1 MSNVNNKTLIK
12 KLKVI
17 LLGNSGVGKS
27 SIILKY
33 VKDRFIEGMLPT
45 IGSTYMQKVIIRDNI
60 AYNLNIW
67 DTSGTEKYHSV
78 TKLFL
83 QNAHIVILVYSIVD
97 KQSLKGIDYWH
108 NEVCNMLGN
117 NFVLSIVGNKCDLF
131 DQEEIEAISE
141 EEGEKIAKEKNAI
154 FKLIS
159 AKKDKKGIDTLFE
172 QLLDEYLN
180 IKAKNENLS
189 QSFMTNS
196 IDLDIIKKRKK
207 FC

>member
-97 KQSLKGIDYWH
+97 KQSLKGLDYW
-108 NEVCNMLGN
+108 M
-117 NFVLSIVGNKCDLF
+117 I
-131 DQEEIEAISE
+131 EIFYTFNRS
-141 EEGEKIAKEKNAI
+141 
-154 FKLIS
+154 
-159 AKKDKKGIDTLFE
+159 
-172 QLLDEYLN
+172 
-180 IKAKNENLS
+180 
-189 QSFMTNS
+189 
-196 IDLDIIKKRKK
+196 
-207 FC
+207 

>member
-27 SIILKY
+27 SIILRY
-33 VKDRFIEGMLPT
+33 LKDRFIEGMLPT

-83 QNAHIVILVYSIVD
+83 QNAHIIILVYSIVD

-108 NEVCNMLGN
+108 NEVFNMLGN

-131 DQEEIEAISE
+131 DH
-141 EEGEKIAKEKNAI
+141 
-154 FKLIS
+154 
-159 AKKDKKGIDTLFE
+159 
-172 QLLDEYLN
+172 
-180 IKAKNENLS
+180 
-189 QSFMTNS
+189 
-196 IDLDIIKKRKK
+196 
-207 FC
+207 C